1 VRKIAMSGLV
11 ALAAVLGGAIPAS
24 AAAAAPGAA
33 VQAPGTAAASAA
45 VLPRAA
51 TATAFLIGGST
62 VSCGSV
68 KACLA
73 VGANTNNTS
82 GIPAPVAEA
91 WNGTKWKSVAVH
103 APKGPSGASLTGVS
117 CKSAASCVAVGEYST
132 SAGNRPFALTW
143 NGTALTPAAAPP
155 VPKSDTFFSLSSV
168 SCVTTRN
175 CVAVGMS
182 AGGTGSTHVLVETW
196 NGAKWTDH
204 VLPAS
209 SSVLMNFNSVS
220 CVSATRCVVAGESDT
235 FTGSNVTF
243 GVLLA
248 LWNGKTL
255 TAMKAPLP
263 AGTGAGT
270 PLITDVS
277 CASAASCV
285 AVGAVLSGSGTSG
298 FGFTETWNGK
308 AWTAAK
314 VASPKGITLSFLFG
328 VSCPT
333 AHNCVAVGAAGT
345 SKSGSATAMSYNGK
359 AWSRQAVPAPGKG
372 KSDAFEGVSCLSA
385 ANCVAIGATGATGA
399 TNSSNLSPLSGIW
412 NGKAWRL
419 VPA

>member
-11 ALAAVLGGAIPAS
+11 ALAAVLGGVIPAS
-24 AAAAAPGAA
+24 AAAAAPVAA
-33 VQAPGTAAASAA
+33 AQVPGTAAASAA
-45 VLPRAA
+45 VLPQVAA
-51 TATAFLIGGST
+51 AAAFLIAAGSR
-62 VSCGSV
+62 VSCGSA

-73 VGANTNNTS
+73 VGTNINSTS
-82 GIPAPVAEA
+82 GISAPIAEA

-117 CKSAASCVAVGEYST
+117 CKSVASCLAVGEYST
-132 SAGNRPFALTW
+132 SAGDRPFALTW
-143 NGTALTPAAAPP
+143 NGTALKPTAAPP
-155 VPKSDTFFSLSSV
+155 VPAGDTIVSLSGV
-168 SCVTTRN
+168 SCVTTRS
-175 CVAVGMS
+175 CVAVGTS
-182 AGGTGSTHVLVETW
+182 IGGTGGIRVLVETW

-204 VLPAS
+204 VVPVS
-209 SSVLMNFNSVS
+209 SSVFLDFNSVS
-220 CVSATRCVVAGESDT
+220 CVSATHCVVAGASET
-235 FTGSNVTF
+235 MKGGNVTM

-248 LWNGKTL
+248 LWNGKTI
-255 TAMKAPLP
+255 TPMKAPLP

-285 AVGAVLSGSGTSG
+285 AVGAVLSGSGNSG
-298 FGFTETWNGK
+298 FGFTETWKGK
-308 AWTAAK
+308 AWTVAK

-385 ANCVAIGATGATGA
+385 ANCVATGQIGA
-399 TNSSNLSPLSGIW
+399 TNSSNPSPLSGIW